1 MTQETAEEDR
11 PRRLDLDVWW
21 KVLAHAWPFRR
32 HAVGLGVIAA
42 ILAACEVLLPFL
54 VGRIVDEVTQHGAQ
68 RGLVLLG
75 AAYLGVIVVLCLG
88 ILAFIL
94 LAGRIAT
101 GVCHDIR
108 RAGFEQ
114 LQRLPFAYYDRR
126 PVGWIMSRL
135 TADCDRLAR
144 IIGWTMMDFV
154 WGSVMLLGIAVMMLL
169 LHWQL
174 ALMVLCVVPPLTV
187 ISLYFQRR
195 LLETS
200 RLVRKANAALTAA
213 FNEAI
218 LGIRTTKALV
228 REQESLAEFEVASG
242 KMQQHTVQAA
252 LHSAVYVPLVLALG
266 STTAGL
272 ALWLGG
278 ARVVAGTL
286 SIGTLVTFLNYASL
300 FFHPVREMARQL
312 IEVQMAQA
320 AAERIIGLLDIEPG
334 IRDAP
339 AVQAAIAA
347 TAQTERPAGLAIDG
361 LPEQIESVEFRDVCF
376 AYKAGEPVL
385 QQFGLTLSAGE
396 TIALVGP
403 TGGGKSTIAA
413 LLCRFYE
420 PTAGEILV
428 NGIDYR
434 QRSLHWYQSSLG
446 IVLQT
451 PHLFSGSIRE
461 NITYGDPAADEQQII
476 AAAKLVNAHS
486 FIERQQDGYD
496 AEVGE
501 GGRRLSTGQKQLI
514 ALARAVIADPQI
526 FIMDEATSSVD
537 TETEHLIQKAIERV
551 LVGRISVVIAH
562 RLSTIR
568 SADRILVIE
577 SGQIIESGNHE
588 ALFAQNEGTSIST
601 RTNWRAGGAVV
612 RWCDLQARED
622 AGTRGRG
629 DMEIWRRT
637 SPSSRPL
644 QA

>member
-1 MTQETAEEDR
+1 MTLVPAEDDH
-11 PRRLDLDVWW
+11 PRRVDLDVWW
-21 KVLAHAWPFRR
+21 KVLAHARPFCR
-32 HAVGLGVIAA
+32 HAAGLGVIAA
-42 ILAACEVLLPFL
+42 LLASCEVLLPFL
-54 VGRIVDEVTQHGAQ
+54 AGRIVDEVTQHGVQ
-68 RGLVLLG
+68 GGLVLRG
-75 AAYLGVIVVLCLG
+75 ATYLGVIAILCLG
-88 ILAFIL
+88 ILGFIL

-135 TADCDRLAR
+135 TSDCDRLAR

-154 WGSVMLLGIAVMMLL
+154 WGSVMLVGIAAMMLM

-174 ALMVLCVVPPLTV
+174 GLAVLCVVPPLTV

-228 REQESLAEFEVASG
+228 REQQSLAEFQLASCR
-242 KMQQHTVQAA
+242 MQQHTVKAA
-252 LHSAVYVPLVLALG
+252 LQSAVYVPLVMALG

-278 ARVVAGTL
+278 VRVVAGTV

-320 AAERIIGLLDIEPG
+320 AAERIIGLLDLEPA

-339 AVQAAIAA
+339 AVQAALAA
-347 TAQTERPAGLAIDG
+347 AAQTDRPAGIAIDG
-361 LPEQIESVEFRDVCF
+361 LPEQIESIEFRNVCF

-385 QQFGLTLSAGE
+385 QGFNLALSAGE

-420 PTAGEILV
+420 PTTGKILV
-428 NGIDYR
+428 DGIDYR

-451 PHLFSGSIRE
+451 PHLFSGTIRE
-461 NITYGDPAADEQQII
+461 NIAYGDPAADDQQII
-476 AAAKLVNAHS
+476 AAATLVDAHP
-486 FIERQQDGYD
+486 FIERQDGGYD

-514 ALARAVIADPQI
+514 ALARAVLADPQI
-526 FIMDEATSSVD
+526 FVMDEATSSVD
-537 TETEHLIQKAIERV
+537 TETEHLIQKAIEQV

-568 SADRILVIE
+568 SADRILLIE
-577 SGQIIESGNHE
+577 SGQIVEAGNHDT
-588 ALFAQNEGTSIST
+588 LFAQ
-601 RTNWRAGGAVV
+601 
-612 RWCDLQARED
+612 
-622 AGTRGRG
+622 RGRYF
-629 DMEIWRRT
+629 ELYTHQLARRWHNGT
-637 SPSSRPL
+637 L
-644 QA
+644 V